1 MVGDTP
7 KIIGS
12 RAGMGPALIMKV
24 LTPSDH
30 REDHAR
36 VAIIADPP
44 PG

>member
-7 KIIGS
+7 RITGS
-12 RAGMGPALIMKV
+12 RAGMTLMLIMKV

-44 PG
+44 LG